1 LGAALTRREI
11 EVLRMVA
18 RGHTSQDIGIKLAIT
33 PRTVKFHMDSAR
45 TKMSAANRQEA
56 VALAVKAG
64 LFDVL
69 P

>member
-1 LGAALTRREI
+1 MTDE
-11 EVLRMVA
+11 
-18 RGHTSQDIGIKLAIT
+18 DISIKLSIT

-45 TKMSAANRQEA
+45 TKMCAANRQEA

>member
-1 LGAALTRREI
+1 MLEDIAVLTGGQVISE
-11 EVLRMVA
+11 
-18 RGHTSQDIGIKLAIT
+18 DIGIKLAIT

-45 TKMSAANRQEA
+45 TKMCAANRQEA